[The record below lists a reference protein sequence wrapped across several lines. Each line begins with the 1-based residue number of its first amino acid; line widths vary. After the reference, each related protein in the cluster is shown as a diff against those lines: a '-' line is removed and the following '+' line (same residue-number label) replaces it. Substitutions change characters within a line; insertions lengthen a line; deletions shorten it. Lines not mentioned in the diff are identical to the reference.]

1 MKRKALVTETVTYYI
16 EFEVPEGA
24 NETEVEDAAHK
35 EWGANPARKPDD
47 YECSIE
53 VEGIV

>member
-1 MKRKALVTETVTYYI
+1 MKRKAVVTETVTYFI

-24 NETEVEDAAHK
+24 DETQVEDAAHE
-35 EWGANPARKPDD
+35 EWGANPARKPSD

-53 VEGIV
+53 VEDVV

>member
-1 MKRKALVTETVTYYI
+1 MKRRAAVTETVTYFI

-24 NETEVEDAAHK
+24 DETQVEDAAHE
-35 EWGANPARKPDD
+35 EWESNPARKPSD

-53 VEGIV
+53 VEDGL

>member
-1 MKRKALVTETVTYYI
+1 MKRRAIVTETVTYFI

-24 NETEVEDAAHK
+24 DETQVEDAAYE
-35 EWGANPARKPDD
+35 EWEANPARKPSD

-53 VEGIV
+53 VDEIV